1 MIQYWQSSWIT
12 NKSDGRPPV
21 KIEKLT
27 ILWTTEDEE
36 TALNMLLMYALKS
49 NLNKWWKECNVIT
62 WGPSNKLVCSSL
74 EVQLMIRQIQETG
87 VKFYACKRCA
97 ESYGLVEKLE
107 SLGIEVK
114 LMGEPLTGYLQDSGY
129 RVISI

>member
-1 MIQYWQSSWIT
+1 M
-12 NKSDGRPPV
+12 
-21 KIEKLT
+21 KIDKLT

-49 NLNKWWKECNVIT
+49 NMNKWWKECNVIT
-62 WGPSNKLVCSSL
+62 WGPSNKLVCRSRD
-74 EVQLMIRQIQETG
+74 VQLMIRQIQEAG
-87 VKFYACKRCA
+87 AKFYACRRCA
-97 ESYGLVEKLE
+97 ESYGLVEELE

-114 LMGEPLTGYLQDSGY
+114 LMGEPLTNYLQNGEY